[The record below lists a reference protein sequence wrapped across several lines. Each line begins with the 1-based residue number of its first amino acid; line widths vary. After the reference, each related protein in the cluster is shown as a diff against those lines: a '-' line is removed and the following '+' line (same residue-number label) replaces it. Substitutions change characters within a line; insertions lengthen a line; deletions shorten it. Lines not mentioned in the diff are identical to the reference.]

1 MNIISGFSAQN
12 NHVRFKTCWQF
23 GEAHGDRCRGAWSPD
38 FGLRCTAN
46 PTMMSR
52 GFPRFHMTA
61 QGGKH
66 KWAWRSIQPHKSQ
79 ANLTGGT
86 PGVKLPK
93 ILFLSQRLTKQ
104 RKKTS
109 ALPALPPMRPPN
121 QKRDDRQEGSST
133 RKYTGS
139 CAPAPLE
146 KQPQYVD

>member
-93 ILFLSQRLTKQ
+93 DPLPLSEADEAAQENQRSSRTSTDEASES
-104 RKKTS
+104 KT
-109 ALPALPPMRPPN
+109 R
-121 QKRDDRQEGSST
+121 
-133 RKYTGS
+133 
-139 CAPAPLE
+139 
-146 KQPQYVD
+146 